1 LNVEPVRPHSAT
13 VNRQRIWALVCAIP
27 AGWVATYGQIAA
39 LAGLPRRARLVGHAL
54 SQLPTVTPVPWHR
67 VINARGGISFPKGS
81 ESYRL
86 QQALLLA
93 EGVEFTGEQI
103 DLNRFRWRPDL
114 DELLW
119 RFEG

>member
-1 LNVEPVRPHSAT
+1 MSVEPACSNSAA
-13 VNRQRIWALVCAIP
+13 VNRRRIWALVCAIP
-27 AGWVATYGQIAA
+27 AGRVATYGQIAA

-54 SQLPTVTPVPWHR
+54 RHLPATTPVPWHR
-67 VINARGGISFPKGS
+67 VINASGGISFPKGS

-93 EGVEFTGEQI
+93 EGVEFTGKQI

-119 RFEG
+119 RL

>member
-1 LNVEPVRPHSAT
+1 MSAEPARSYSAAG
-13 VNRQRIWALVCAIP
+13 NQQRIRALVCAIP
-27 AGWVATYGQIAA
+27 AGRVATYGQIAA

-54 SQLPTVTPVPWHR
+54 RHLPVRTTVPWHR
-67 VINARGGISFPKGS
+67 VINASGTVSFPKGS

-114 DELLW
+114 DEMLW
-119 RFEG
+119 RF

>member
-1 LNVEPVRPHSAT
+1 LSVEPVRLGSAA

-27 AGWVATYGQIAA
+27 TGRVATYGQIAA

-54 SQLPTVTPVPWHR
+54 RQLPAATLVPWHR
-67 VINARGGISFPKGS
+67 VINARGGISFPQGS

-86 QQALLLA
+86 QQALLVR

-119 RFEG
+119 RL

>member
-1 LNVEPVRPHSAT
+1 MSVEPARPDSA
-13 VNRQRIWALVCAIP
+13 VGNRQRIWALVCAIP
-27 AGWVATYGQIAA
+27 AGQVATYGQIAA

-54 SQLPTVTPVPWHR
+54 RHLPATTPVPWQR

-119 RFEG
+119 RL